1 MKNSFLILCSALI
14 LSACT
19 AKQNQSQNQSESAQA
34 DSKSIVV
41 YYSQYGA
48 TKQVAEYFAKAANA
62 NIDSVVAEN
71 PYSGDFNATIARCQE
86 EMQKGILPAVKSSRN
101 VADFDTIY
109 VGYPVWFG
117 VPAPPMTAWLKSVD
131 LSGKVIIPF
140 CTFGSGGNTSIE
152 TVRQSVGDATILD
165 YYGVRNARVAKAPAE
180 IENFLISLGVKKG
193 EVAPVAEMS
202 AQEDLTD
209 ATRAIFQAACG
220 SYQMPLGEPISVATN
235 GTDYVF
241 TVKNPNAASADEVSI
256 ILVSAPEG
264 ETPEFT
270 EVIR

>member
-1 MKNSFLILCSALI
+1 MKNYLLI
-14 LSACT
+14 LSAALALSACT
-19 AKQNQSQNQSESAQA
+19 TKQSQSESATQT
-34 DSKSIVV
+34 KSLVV

-48 TKQVAEYFAKAANA
+48 TKQVAEYFAKTTNA
-62 NIDSVVAEN
+62 DIDSVVAEN
-71 PYSGDFNATIARCQE
+71 PYNGDFGATIARCQE
-86 EMQKGILPAVKSSRN
+86 EMQKGITPAVKTTRN
-101 VADFDTIY
+101 AADYDTIY

-152 TVRQSVGDATILD
+152 TVRQSIGDATILD
-165 YYGVRNARVAKAPAE
+165 YYGVRNARIAKAPTE
-180 IENFLISLGVKKG
+180 IDAFLISLGVKKG

-202 AQEDLTD
+202 AQEELTD

-220 SYQMPLGEPISVATN
+220 SYQMPLGEPLSVATN

-241 TVKNPNAASADEVSI
+241 TVKNPNATSDDEVSI
-256 ILVSAPEG
+256 ILVSAPKG

>member
-1 MKNSFLILCSALI
+1 MKNYLLI
-14 LSACT
+14 LSAALALSACT
-19 AKQNQSQNQSESAQA
+19 TKQSQSESATQT
-34 DSKSIVV
+34 KSLVV

-48 TKQVAEYFAKAANA
+48 TKQVAEYFAKTTNA
-62 NIDSVVAEN
+62 DIDSVVAEN
-71 PYSGDFNATIARCQE
+71 PYNGDFGATIARCQE
-86 EMQKGILPAVKSSRN
+86 EMQKGITPAVKTTRN
-101 VADFDTIY
+101 AADYDTIY

-152 TVRQSVGDATILD
+152 TVRQSIGDATILD
-165 YYGVRNARVAKAPAE
+165 YYGVRNARIAKAPAE
-180 IENFLISLGVKKG
+180 IDAFLISLGVKKG

-202 AQEDLTD
+202 AQEELTD

-220 SYQMPLGEPISVATN
+220 SYQMPLGEPLSVATN

-241 TVKNPNAASADEVSI
+241 TVKNPNAASDDEVSI
-256 ILVSAPEG
+256 ILVSAPKG